1 MWLLFRRENVV
12 YSWMP
17 LNCKQING
25 DFPFRLTSVYFSLQS
40 TSRKSIKENK
50 INTICILVCACS
62 VYTYIYILV
71 CVCVCVCAYINF
83 LNIYS
88 LRWQDFKAHLLN
100 KSNFYEVENVSKL
113 NTNFQSSPQSMTMNI
128 QIKKTWE

>member
-1 MWLLFRRENVV
+1 MWLLIRRENVV

-62 VYTYIYILV
+62 VYIYIYTGV
-71 CVCVCVCAYINF
+71 CVCVCVPISIFSVSIACVDRILKLICWINPIF
-83 LNIYS
+83 MKSRMCPNWTQISRAVLSQWPWIY
-88 LRWQDFKAHLLN
+88 R
-100 KSNFYEVENVSKL
+100 
-113 NTNFQSSPQSMTMNI
+113 
-128 QIKKTWE
+128 